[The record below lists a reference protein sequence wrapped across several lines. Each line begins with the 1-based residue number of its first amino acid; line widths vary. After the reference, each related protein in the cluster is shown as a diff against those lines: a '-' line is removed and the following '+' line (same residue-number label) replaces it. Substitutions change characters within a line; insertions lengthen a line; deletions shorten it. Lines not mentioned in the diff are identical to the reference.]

1 MLDIVSIMTKIHDK
15 TIKFQVIGI
24 KRNMTTKVQ
33 FIDYMEKK

>member
-1 MLDIVSIMTKIHDK
+1 MIKL
-15 TIKFQVIGI
+15 IKFQVIGI